1 MANDNIEYGRLLSSV
16 IGGNDLSG
24 EQSYE
29 VFTQIMDGQ
38 WYEAQI
44 AAVLVALAAKGET
57 VEEIAGAARAM
68 RDHAV
73 KIDTGGVD
81 VVDTCGT
88 GGTGLRTFNI
98 STAAALVLAGAGAKV
113 AKHGNRTN
121 TRASGSA
128 DVLAELGVNIDADE
142 KVVAQCLRYAGV
154 CFCFA
159 MRCHPAMRHAGPVRK
174 ALGVRTIFNV
184 LGPLTNPAGAKRQ
197 VMGVFDVALTET
209 IASVLGLL
217 GAKHA
222 LVVHAADGLDEI
234 SITCETQISQFKDG
248 QVTTQTIRPE
258 YFGVPGGPMTE
269 LIVDSPA
276 QSAEMIRDVLTGVTG
291 PARNIVL
298 LNAAAGLIVAGIAPD
313 MTSGVEL
320 TAKSI
325 DSGAAMKA
333 LEKLVLIS
341 SGS

>member
-1 MANDNIEYGRLLSSV
+1 MANENIEYSELLSLV
-16 IGGNDLSG
+16 IGGNGLTG
-24 EQSYE
+24 AQSYQA
-29 VFTQIMDGQ
+29 FMQIMGGQ

-44 AAVLVALAAKGET
+44 AALLAALAAKGET

-73 KIDTGGVD
+73 KIDARGMD

-98 STAAALVLAGAGAKV
+98 STASALVLAGTGVKV

-121 TRASGSA
+121 TRSSGSA
-128 DVLAELGVNIDADE
+128 DVLAEFGVNLEADE
-142 KVVAQCLRYAGV
+142 KTVAQCLRYAGI

-197 VMGVFDVALTET
+197 VMGVFDGALTET
-209 IASVLGLL
+209 IARVLGLL
-217 GAKHA
+217 GAEHA
-222 LVVHAADGLDEI
+222 LVVHGEDGLDEMT
-234 SITCETQISQFKDG
+234 ITSKTQISQFKDG
-248 QVTTQTIRPE
+248 EVTTQTVRPE
-258 YFGVPGGPMTE
+258 DFGIPGSPMSD
-269 LIVDSPA
+269 LLVDSPA
-276 QSAEMIRDVLTGVTG
+276 ESAEVIRGVLGGKTG
-291 PARNIVL
+291 PARRIVL
-298 LNAAAGLIVAGIAPD
+298 LNAAAGLIVAGRAEDI
-313 MTSGVEL
+313 
-320 TAKSI
+320 I
-325 DSGAAMKA
+325 SGARLAAEAIDTGAAAKA